1 MMTFIFLCAL
11 VVGLFIELFQK
22 YVLGK
27 KDPEIEDL
35 WKELDQEDW
44 YNELLKDKEFKE
56 WILLDKQ
63 KGLLKDP
70 YYVRKIIDHKG
81 HRDGFITYLNEKAK

>member
-1 MMTFIFLCAL
+1 MMTFIFLCVLA
-11 VVGLFIELFQK
+11 VGFLIELFQK

-27 KDPEIEDL
+27 KDPEIEDV
-35 WKELDQEDW
+35 WRELEQEEW
-44 YNELLKDKEFKE
+44 YKDLLKNTHFKE

-70 YYVRKIIDHKG
+70 YYVRKIIDHEG
-81 HRDGFITYLNEKAK
+81 HRDGFISYLNEKAK